1 MRGGGATAL
10 LFGAT
15 VAAIVACPG
24 DACAEACARPTDAE
38 GYAGYAYADATPA
51 HFDTPRVRVW
61 YVIDGPHAVRPASA
75 REDGVPDDV
84 ARVGEVTE
92 DALASYAAMGYRAPV
107 PDDDPGCASH
117 GGDGRLDV
125 YLVHFAGSDGA
136 TVAETCTAS
145 GAATRC
151 SSFLLAEANFEGR
164 YASVDEGIRTVLPH
178 EAFHAV
184 QNAYDAALDRYWAE
198 GTAQWAASVLDPS
211 LRDLERNIP
220 AFFAEDGRTIDVS
233 PGGVTAGYLYGAAI
247 WPLFLS
253 LRYDEAILRETFE
266 EQGTSGDAALDALVP
281 PLARR
286 GSSLREAWSTFWIWN
301 ASTGKRAG
309 GGYPNAARYPMA
321 KTHELVDA
329 VSDVTSGMTAR
340 IFHVAGEA
348 PSRGV
353 LESPTGEHAA
363 YVVPLRD
370 GKAAVDEAAELP
382 AVIQGESLVVLVSVS
397 SHKKDAFYTIRLEP
411 EPEPASPEPT
421 DPGEP
426 TDPTPTGPTAADDGA
441 IGGGS
446 GCSMHGSRG
455 TPPALAMVGAF
466 VVLAQ
471 ARRRSKR
478 RDRDLMG
485 AHDAHASFETPPI
498 TITTR

>member
-1 MRGGGATAL
+1 MRGGATVL

-15 VAAIVACPG
+15 VAALTAICPRIARA
-24 DACAEACARPTDAE
+24 DTCTRPTDTE
-38 GYAGYAYADATPA
+38 GYSGYAYADATPA

-61 YVIDGPHAVRPASA
+61 YVLEGPHAVRAAST

-92 DALASYAAMGYRAPV
+92 DALASYVEMGYRAPLA
-107 PDDDPGCASH
+107 DDAPGCASH
-117 GGDGRLDV
+117 GGDARLDV

-136 TVAETCTAS
+136 TVAETCTTAGS
-145 GAATRC
+145 VTTC
-151 SSFLLAEANFEGR
+151 SSFLLAEANFQGR

-184 QNAYDAALDRYWAE
+184 QNAYDAVLDRFWAE

-211 LRDLERNIP
+211 LRDLERNLP
-220 AFFAEDGRTIDVS
+220 AFFAEDGRAIDVS

-253 LRYDEAILRETFE
+253 LRYDDAIVRETFE
-266 EQGTSGDAALDALVP
+266 RQGTSGEVALEAVVP
-281 PLARR
+281 PLERR
-286 GSSLREAWSTFWIWN
+286 ASSMREAWSTFWIWN

-309 GGYPNAARYPMA
+309 GGYPNGARYPMA
-321 KTHELVDA
+321 KTHELASV
-329 VSDVTSGMTAR
+329 VSDVTSGMTGT
-340 IFHVAGEA
+340 IFHVADGA

-370 GKAAVDEAAELP
+370 GKAAVDDVEELP
-382 AVIQGESLVVLVSVS
+382 AIVRGESLIVLVSVS
-397 SHKKDAFYTIRLEP
+397 DHKKDAPYTLRLAPDP
-411 EPEPASPEPT
+411 EEPAPG
-421 DPGEP
+421 DPAP
-426 TDPTPTGPTAADDGA
+426 NDPVAADDGA

-446 GCSMHGSRG
+446 GCSMHGAGVMES
-455 TPPALAMVGAF
+455 PFAVLAAFLVGAR
-466 VVLAQ
+466 
-471 ARRRSKR
+471 ARRAR
-478 RDRDLMG
+478 RAAKPRERE
-485 AHDAHASFETPPI
+485 ARHARRAPISAPISPGNAPP
-498 TITTR
+498 TLTTR